1 MAVLLM
7 EFGKSTIY
15 QLISKVLFHVGSTA
29 NATSKTTI
37 AFCWLTKRNGAFTN
51 RHARPTRIAFLVQL
65 LKLTH
70 LRMKQEDVFYKINH
84 ILLGRTVQHC
94 M

>member
-1 MAVLLM
+1 MAVLLL
-7 EFGKSTIY
+7 EFSKSAIY
-15 QLISKVLFHVGSTA
+15 QLIPKVLFHVGSTA

-37 AFCWLTKRNGAFTN
+37 AFCWLTKTNGAFTN
-51 RHARPTRIAFLVQL
+51 RHARPYSFTE
-65 LKLTH
+65 LTH

-84 ILLGRTVQHC
+84 ILLGRTVQHR